1 MGAQTAIQWCDST
14 FNPWRGCARV
24 HTGCAKCYA
33 ERMSKRNPGVL
44 GVWGPNG
51 TRVVAAE
58 KTWSEPL
65 KWDKAAAK
73 AGERHRVFCASLA
86 DVFEDWQGPM
96 VSSGGDRLFACVKCG
111 HWGTSLLICEQCL
124 DEDKWHLRQPVF
136 MDDVRFKLF
145 RMIDATPNL
154 DWQLLTKRPEN
165 VTKMWPGGGFRKNV
179 WLLTSVSDQQ
189 TADAM
194 IPPLLQC
201 RNLAPVLGLSME
213 PLVGPVNIWSK
224 LGPCVWSGRDQE
236 TARGID
242 WVIVG
247 GESGHGAR
255 PMHPQWAIDIRN
267 QCQAA
272 GVPFFYKQWGEWA
285 PYYDVG
291 APFTEQEILGD
302 KMAWVAIDGRWTT
315 DQIKPD
321 DFGDGTVL
329 MSRVGKDAAGRELD
343 GRTWDEFPKVSVTNG

>member
-189 TADAM
+189 TVTSLATDPTPARFTRMRETINGMLDIMVYVPRGCRVRETFPGDDDYCPIPTLDAG
-194 IPPLLQC
+194 LC
-201 RNLAPVLGLSME
+201 RARCA
-213 PLVGPVNIWSK
+213 
-224 LGPCVWSGRDQE
+224 CVPWPHPS
-236 TARGID
+236 
-242 WVIVG
+242 
-247 GESGHGAR
+247 R
-255 PMHPQWAIDIRN
+255 P
-267 QCQAA
+267 
-272 GVPFFYKQWGEWA
+272 
-285 PYYDVG
+285 
-291 APFTEQEILGD
+291 
-302 KMAWVAIDGRWTT
+302 
-315 DQIKPD
+315 
-321 DFGDGTVL
+321 
-329 MSRVGKDAAGRELD
+329 
-343 GRTWDEFPKVSVTNG
+343 

>member
-1 MGAQTAIQWCDST
+1 MGANSKIEWTNHT

-24 HTGCAKCYA
+24 HTGCANCYA
-33 ERMSKRNPGVL
+33 ERMSKRNPGAL
-44 GVWGPNG
+44 GVWGQNG

-58 KTWSEPL
+58 KTWGEPL
-65 KWDKAAAK
+65 KWDLAAAK

-136 MDDVRFKLF
+136 MGDVRFKLF
-145 RMIDATPNL
+145 RLIDATPNL
-154 DWQLLTKRPEN
+154 DWLLLTKRPEN
-165 VTKMWPGGGFRKNV
+165 IARMWPGGGFRKNV

-194 IPPLLQC
+194 IPALLQC

-213 PLVGPVNIWSK
+213 PLVGPVDLRNYFGWFQCQKCLMKCHAWDGHSRCCDGEAK
-224 LGPCVWSGRDQE
+224 RFLDF
-236 TARGID
+236 
-242 WVIVG
+242 VIVG

-255 PMHPQWAIDIRN
+255 PMLSDWALNIRE
-267 QCQAA
+267 QCRPND
-272 GVPFFYKQWGEWA
+272 VPFFFKQGSQANW
-285 PYYDVG
+285 
-291 APFTEQEILGD
+291 
-302 KMAWVAIDGRWTT
+302 
-315 DQIKPD
+315 D
-321 DFGDGTVL
+321 DF
-329 MSRVGKDAAGRELD
+329 KDFDSFPPELQV
-343 GRTWDEFPKVSVTNG
+343 REFPKASVS

>member
-1 MGAQTAIQWCDST
+1 MAKIYDHT
-14 FNPWRGCARV
+14 FSPWKGQ
-24 HTGCAKCYA
+24 
-33 ERMSKRNPGVL
+33 
-44 GVWGPNG
+44 NG

-65 KWDKAAAK
+65 KWDRAAAK

-124 DEDKWHLRQPVF
+124 DEDKWHLRQPVSIG
-136 MDDVRFKLF
+136 DVRFKLF
-145 RMIDATPNL
+145 RLIDATPNL
-154 DWQLLTKRPEN
+154 DWLLLTKRPEN
-165 VTKMWPGGGFRKNV
+165 IARMWPVATCRNCGNAATCYGKYEDDAGFACDECCGHGCEDGWCEPANGTFRKNV

-194 IPPLLQC
+194 IPQLLQC
-201 RNLAPVLGLSME
+201 CNLAPVLGLSME
-213 PLVGPVNIWSK
+213 PLVGPVDIKFAMPWEQVGVAYKESI
-224 LGPCVWSGRDQE
+224 G
-236 TARGID
+236 

-255 PMHPQWAIDIRN
+255 PMHPQWAVDIRN

-272 GVPFFYKQWGEWA
+272 GVPFFFKQWGNWIE
-285 PYYDVG
+285 D
-291 APFTEQEILGD
+291 
-302 KMAWVAIDGRWTT
+302 DGRVN
-315 DQIKPD
+315 KRG
-321 DFGDGTVL
+321 GDPWPHIWLAQNGTQYGGFDTGRIR
-329 MSRVGKDAAGRELD
+329 MRNVGKDAAGRLLD
-343 GRTWDEFPKVSVTNG
+343 GRTWDEFPKASVTNG